1 LIIDDPPLF
10 HWGERGVWSVRLQ
23 ANPVPLK
30 RDTPQE
36 LQEEKMRIAQLNF
49 IYALLI
55 LLPLLLAF
63 FWFIF
68 RMKRR
73 AMQRFGNLSLMEKL
87 AFSFSPRKQRWKVAL
102 LVLALLF
109 LLFSLA
115 RPQLGTKL
123 TLMKREGVDIVIALD
138 CSASMLAEDFK
149 PNRLEKAKQEVNGL
163 IARLQGDRVGLVAF
177 AGVAF
182 IQCPLTI
189 DYSAAQMFLD
199 IMDVNLIPQP
209 GTAIGDAIHTSTKA
223 FNQKERKYKVLILLT
238 DGEDHDS
245 DPLGAA
251 EEAEREGIRI
261 YTIGIGSTQGEPIP
275 LRDNR
280 GGITG
285 YKKDEEGGV
294 VVSKLDETTLQKIA
308 LTTGGKY
315 YHATTG
321 EMELDKIY
329 DDISKMEKKELEG
342 KLMVQYED
350 RYQYFLFIAVV
361 LLVGEFLLSDRR
373 SKKAVEKLKSETKPL

>member
-1 LIIDDPPLF
+1 MRVAQID
-10 HWGERGVWSVRLQ
+10 
-23 ANPVPLK
+23 
-30 RDTPQE
+30 
-36 LQEEKMRIAQLNF
+36 F
-49 IYALLI
+49 IYVLAVLI
-55 LLPLLLAF
+55 PLLLVF
-63 FWFIF
+63 FWLIF
-68 RMKRR
+68 RMKKR
-73 AMQRFGNLSLMEKL
+73 AMQRFGNLSLLQKL
-87 AFSFSPRKQRWKVAL
+87 SLSFSPRKQRWKVAL
-102 LVLALLF
+102 FVLAVFF

-123 TLMKREGVDIVIALD
+123 TLMKREGVDIVIAMD
-138 CSASMLAEDFK
+138 CSLSMLAEDFK

-163 IARLQGDRVGLVAF
+163 IARMQGDRVGLVAF

-182 IQCPLTI
+182 VQCPLTI

-199 IMDVNLIPQP
+199 IMDVNLIPQA
-209 GTAIGDAIHTSTKA
+209 GTAVGDAIRTSIKA

-245 DPLGAA
+245 DPLKAA
-251 EEAEREGIRI
+251 EEAAQEGIRI
-261 YTIGIGSTQGEPIP
+261 YTIGIGSSQGEPIP
-275 LRDNR
+275 IRNER
-280 GGITG
+280 GEVTG
-285 YKKDEEGGV
+285 FKKDREGNV

-315 YHATTG
+315 YHASSG

-350 RYQYFLFIAVV
+350 RYQYFLFISIV
-361 LLVGEFLLSDRR
+361 LLVVEFMISERR
-373 SKKAVEKLKSETKPL
+373 GRKAVNKLKIGK

>member
-1 LIIDDPPLF
+1 
-10 HWGERGVWSVRLQ
+10 
-23 ANPVPLK
+23 
-30 RDTPQE
+30 
-36 LQEEKMRIAQLNF
+36 MRIAQIDF
-49 IYALLI
+49 IYVLAALI
-55 LLPLLLAF
+55 PLLLVF
-63 FWFIF
+63 FWLIF

-73 AMQRFGNLSLMEKL
+73 AMQRFGNLALLQKLSL
-87 AFSFSPRKQRWKVAL
+87 SFSPRKQRWKVAL
-102 LVLALLF
+102 FVLAIFF

-123 TLMKREGVDIVIALD
+123 TLMKREGVDIVIAMD
-138 CSASMLAEDFK
+138 CSLSMLAEDFK

-163 IARLQGDRVGLVAF
+163 IARMQGDRVGLVAF

-182 IQCPLTI
+182 VQCPLTI

-199 IMDVNLIPQP
+199 IIDVNLIPQA
-209 GTAIGDAIHTSTKA
+209 GTAIGDAIRVSTKT
-223 FNQKERKYKVLILLT
+223 FSQKERKYKVLILLT

-245 DPLGAA
+245 DPLKAA
-251 EEAEREGIRI
+251 EEAAREGIRI

-275 LRDNR
+275 TRNER
-280 GGITG
+280 GEVTG
-285 YKKDEEGGV
+285 FKKDEEGNV

-315 YHATTG
+315 YHASSG

-350 RYQYFLFIAVV
+350 RYQYFLFISIV
-361 LLVGEFLLSDRR
+361 LLVAEFMISERR
-373 SKKAVEKLKSETKPL
+373 GKKAVNKLKSENKSL

>member
-1 LIIDDPPLF
+1 
-10 HWGERGVWSVRLQ
+10 
-23 ANPVPLK
+23 
-30 RDTPQE
+30 
-36 LQEEKMRIAQLNF
+36 MRIAQIDF
-49 IYALLI
+49 IYVLAVLI
-55 LLPLLLAF
+55 PLLLVF
-63 FWFIF
+63 FWLIF

-73 AMQRFGNLSLMEKL
+73 AMQRFGNLALLQKL
-87 AFSFSPRKQRWKVAL
+87 TLSFSPRKQRWKVAL
-102 LVLALLF
+102 LVLAVFF

-123 TLMKREGVDIVIALD
+123 TLMKREGVDIIIAMD
-138 CSASMLAEDFK
+138 CSLSMLAEDFK

-163 IARLQGDRVGLVAF
+163 IARMQGDRVGLVAF

-182 IQCPLTI
+182 VQCPLTI

-199 IMDVNLIPQP
+199 IMDINLIPQA
-209 GTAIGDAIHTSTKA
+209 GTAIGDAIRTSIKA
-223 FNQKERKYKVLILLT
+223 FSQKERKYKVLILLT

-245 DPLGAA
+245 DPLKAA
-251 EEAEREGIRI
+251 EEAAQEGIRI
-261 YTIGIGSTQGEPIP
+261 YTIGIGSIQGEPIP
-275 LRDNR
+275 IRNAR
-280 GGITG
+280 GEVTG
-285 YKKDEEGGV
+285 FKKDEEGNV

-315 YHATTG
+315 YHASSG

-350 RYQYFLFIAVV
+350 RYQYFLFISIV
-361 LLVGEFLLSDRR
+361 LLVSEFLISERR
-373 SKKAVEKLKSETKPL
+373 SKKAVERLKSENKPLRTD

>member
-1 LIIDDPPLF
+1 
-10 HWGERGVWSVRLQ
+10 
-23 ANPVPLK
+23 
-30 RDTPQE
+30 
-36 LQEEKMRIAQLNF
+36 MRIAQINF

-55 LLPLLLAF
+55 LLPLFLVF
-63 FWFIF
+63 FWLIF
-68 RMKRR
+68 RLKRK
-73 AMQRFGNLSLMEKL
+73 AMERFGNLTLMQKL
-87 AFSFSPRKQRWKVAL
+87 TLSFSPRKQRWKVAL
-102 LVLALLF
+102 LLLAIFF

-138 CSASMLAEDFK
+138 CSLSMMAEDFK

-163 IARLQGDRVGLVAF
+163 IARMQGDRVGLVAF

-182 IQCPLTI
+182 IQCPLTV

-209 GTAIGDAIHTSTKA
+209 GTAIGDAIRTSIQA

-245 DPLGAA
+245 KPLEAA
-251 EEAEREGIRI
+251 EAASQEGIRI
-261 YTIGIGSTQGEPIP
+261 YTIGIGSAQGEPIP
-275 LRDNR
+275 LRNER
-280 GGITG
+280 GEVTG
-285 YKKDEEGGV
+285 YKKDEEESV

-315 YHATTG
+315 YHATSG

-329 DDISKMEKKELEG
+329 DDISGMEKKELEG

-350 RYQYFLFIAVV
+350 RYQFF
-361 LLVGEFLLSDRR
+361 LLVSILLLVAEFLLSERR
-373 SKKAVEKLKSETKPL
+373 SKKMVERLKSETKPLRID

>member
-1 LIIDDPPLF
+1 
-10 HWGERGVWSVRLQ
+10 
-23 ANPVPLK
+23 
-30 RDTPQE
+30 
-36 LQEEKMRIAQLNF
+36 MRIAQINF

-63 FWFIF
+63 FWLVF
-68 RMKRR
+68 RLKKK
-73 AMQRFGNLSLMEKL
+73 AMQRFGNLGLMEKL
-87 AFSFSPRKQRWKVAL
+87 TLSYSPRKQRWKIAL
-102 LVLALLF
+102 LLLAVFF

-123 TLMKREGVDIVIALD
+123 TLMKREGVDIVITLD
-138 CSASMLAEDFK
+138 CSFSMLAEDFK
-149 PNRLEKAKQEVNGL
+149 PNRLEKAKQEVKGL
-163 IARLQGDRVGLVAF
+163 IARMQGDRVGLVAF

-182 IQCPLTI
+182 VQCPLTI

-209 GTAIGDAIHTSTKA
+209 GTAIGDAIRTSIKA
-223 FNQKERKYKVLILLT
+223 FNQKERKYKVLMLLT

-245 DPLGAA
+245 DPLKAA
-251 EEAEREGIRI
+251 EEAAQDGIRI
-261 YTIGIGSTQGEPIP
+261 YAIGIGSVQGEPIP
-275 LRDNR
+275 LRNERDDV
-280 GGITG
+280 TG
-285 YKKDEEGGV
+285 YKKDEEGNV

-315 YHATTG
+315 YHATSG

-350 RYQYFLFIAVV
+350 RYQYFLFISV
-361 LLVGEFLLSDRR
+361 LLLVAEFLLSERR
-373 SKKAVEKLKSETKPL
+373 SRKVVEKLKSETKPLRTD